1 MRVEP
6 ASKNVSGGTIS
17 VQPADYYFGKLA
29 MSGRLTAQ
37 PRAIFEPKKAA
48 KGTLQR
54 EEKNITN
61 LDLRAWRPNVVGTHA
76 SALSGIPAPEAPH
89 ETR

>member
-1 MRVEP
+1 
-6 ASKNVSGGTIS
+6 
-17 VQPADYYFGKLA
+17 

-37 PRAIFEPKKAA
+37 ARAIFEPKKAA

-61 LDLRAWRPNVVGTHA
+61 LDLRAWRPNAVGTHA